1 MSGYPDKLSGHVSAS
16 VKSSETRRADAQR
29 NRERILRA
37 ARELMHEPGELK
49 LNAVA
54 KACGIGQGTLYRHFP
69 TREDLL
75 AEVYRH
81 EVDELVAAAARL
93 LTTHQPPDALAA
105 WFDRVA
111 AYARVKRDVFA
122 AVEAATWRD
131 LAAHSLG
138 PIGEAVELLLAAGRS
153 DGSIRADT
161 EARDVIVLISW
172 LSRLDD
178 AELDSRGPRLLSILV
193 DGLRTHRPRATTQR
207 HAHDASCTARP
218 GLSPD

>member
-1 MSGYPDKLSGHVSAS
+1 MSGYPDELSGHVSAS
-16 VKSSETRRADAQR
+16 VKSGGTRRADAQR
-29 NRERILRA
+29 NRERILQA
-37 ARELMHEPGELK
+37 ARDLVHQPGDLK

-81 EVDELVAAAARL
+81 EMDELVAAAPRL
-93 LTTHQPPDALAA
+93 LATHQPLDALAA

-153 DGSIRADT
+153 TGSVRADA

-178 AELDSRGPRLLSILV
+178 AELDARGPRLLSILV
-193 DGLRTHRPRATTQR
+193 DGLRAHRP
-207 HAHDASCTARP
+207 DANAP
-218 GLSPD
+218 

>member
-1 MSGYPDKLSGHVSAS
+1 MSVYPDDLSGHVSAS
-16 VKSSETRRADAQR
+16 VKSGGARRADAQR
-29 NRERILRA
+29 NRELILQA
-37 ARELMHEPGELK
+37 ARDLVHEPGELK

-81 EVDELVAAAARL
+81 EVDELVTEAPRL
-93 LTTHQPPDALAA
+93 LAMHPPLDALAA

-122 AVEAATWRD
+122 AFEASTWSD

-138 PIGEAVELLLAAGRS
+138 PIGDAIELLLAAGRA
-153 DGSIRADT
+153 DYSIRADA

-178 AELDSRGPRLLSILV
+178 AELDARGPRLLSILI
-193 DGLRTHRPRATTQR
+193 DGLRAPA
-207 HAHDASCTARP
+207 
-218 GLSPD
+218 

>member
-1 MSGYPDKLSGHVSAS
+1 MSGYSDDRSGHMSDS
-16 VKSSETRRADAQR
+16 VKCDGPRRADARR
-29 NRERILRA
+29 NRERIVDV
-37 ARELMHEPGELK
+37 ARDLVRQPGELK

-81 EVDELVAAAARL
+81 EVEELVATAPRL
-93 LTTHQPPDALAA
+93 LATHQPLDALAV

-111 AYARVKRDVFA
+111 AYARIKRDVFA
-122 AVEAATWRD
+122 AVEAATGRD

-138 PIGEAVELLLAAGRS
+138 PIGAAVERLLAAGRAA
-153 DGSIRADT
+153 GSIRADV
-161 EARDVIVLISW
+161 EARDVIVLIGW

-178 AELDSRGPRLLSILV
+178 TELDTRGPRLLSILV
-193 DGLRTHRPRATTQR
+193 DGLRAHRP
-207 HAHDASCTARP
+207 
-218 GLSPD
+218 

>member
-1 MSGYPDKLSGHVSAS
+1 MSGYPDNISGHASGS
-16 VKSSETRRADAQR
+16 VKRGGTRRADAQR
-29 NRERILRA
+29 NRERILQA
-37 ARELMHEPGELK
+37 ARELVHEPGELK

-75 AEVYRH
+75 AAVYRR
-81 EVDELVAAAARL
+81 EVEELVTTAARL
-93 LTTHQPPDALAA
+93 LATHQPLEALAA

-122 AVEAATWRD
+122 AVEAATGRD
-131 LAAHSLG
+131 LSAGSLG
-138 PIGEAVELLLAAGRS
+138 PIGEAIELLLAAGRS
-153 DGSIRADT
+153 AGSIRTDA

-178 AELDSRGPRLLSILV
+178 AELDARGPRLLSILV
-193 DGLRTHRPRATTQR
+193 DGLRAHRP
-207 HAHDASCTARP
+207 
-218 GLSPD
+218 

>member
-1 MSGYPDKLSGHVSAS
+1 MSGYLDEPSGHVSAS
-16 VKSSETRRADAQR
+16 VKGAARRADAQR
-29 NRERILRA
+29 NRERILQA
-37 ARELMHEPGELK
+37 ARDLVREPGELK

-75 AEVYRH
+75 AEVYRR
-81 EVDELVAAAARL
+81 EVEELVAAAPRL
-93 LTTHQPPDALAA
+93 LEAHEPLDALAA

-122 AVEAATWRD
+122 AIEAATWRD

-138 PIGEAVELLLAAGRS
+138 PIGEAVDRLLAAGRAA
-153 DGSIRADT
+153 GSVRADA

-178 AELDSRGPRLLSILV
+178 AELDARGPRLLSILI
-193 DGLRTHRPRATTQR
+193 DGLRPPRP
-207 HAHDASCTARP
+207 
-218 GLSPD
+218 

>member
-1 MSGYPDKLSGHVSAS
+1 MSGYPDHPSGHVSAS
-16 VKSSETRRADAQR
+16 AENGVSRRADAQR

-37 ARELMHEPGELK
+37 ARELVHEPGELK

-75 AEVYRH
+75 AEVYRRDV
-81 EVDELVAAAARL
+81 EDLVAAAPRL
-93 LTTHQPPDALAA
+93 LEAHRPVDALAA

-153 DGSIRADT
+153 DGSLRADA

-172 LSRLDD
+172 LTRLDD
-178 AELDSRGPRLLSILV
+178 AELDTRGPRLLSILV
-193 DGLRTHRPRATTQR
+193 DGLRARA
-207 HAHDASCTARP
+207 
-218 GLSPD
+218 

>member
-1 MSGYPDKLSGHVSAS
+1 MSGYPDQLSGHVS
-16 VKSSETRRADAQR
+16 SSAGNSAPRRSDAQL
-29 NRERILRA
+29 NRERILQA
-37 ARELMHEPGELK
+37 ARELVREPGELK

-69 TREDLL
+69 SREDLL
-75 AEVYRH
+75 VEVYRQ
-81 EVDELVAAAARL
+81 EVDELVAAAPRL
-93 LTTHQPPDALAA
+93 LEHRQPLDALAA

-138 PIGEAVELLLAAGRS
+138 PIGDAVELLLTAGRAT
-153 DGSIRADT
+153 GSIRPDA

-178 AELDSRGPRLLSILV
+178 TELDARGPRLLSILI
-193 DGLRTHRPRATTQR
+193 DGLRAPN
-207 HAHDASCTARP
+207 P
-218 GLSPD
+218 

>member
-1 MSGYPDKLSGHVSAS
+1 MSGYPDHLSGHVSAS
-16 VKSSETRRADAQR
+16 VERGGSRRADAQR
-29 NRERILRA
+29 NRERILQA
-37 ARELMHEPGELK
+37 ARVLVSEPGELK

-75 AEVYRH
+75 AEVYRRDV
-81 EVDELVAAAARL
+81 EELIAAAPRL
-93 LTTHQPPDALAA
+93 LTTHKPLDALAA

-122 AVEAATWRD
+122 AVEAGTWRD

-153 DGSIRADT
+153 DGSVRADA

-178 AELDSRGPRLLSILV
+178 AELDARGPRLLSILV
-193 DGLRTHRPRATTQR
+193 NGLRA
-207 HAHDASCTARP
+207 
-218 GLSPD
+218 

>member
-1 MSGYPDKLSGHVSAS
+1 MSGYPDDTSGHVSGSAS
-16 VKSSETRRADAQR
+16 GSVPQRADAQR
-29 NRERILRA
+29 NRDRILRA
-37 ARELMHEPGELK
+37 ARDLVREPGELK

-81 EVDELVAAAARL
+81 EVDELVAAAPRL
-93 LTTHQPPDALAA
+93 LAAHQPVDALAA

-153 DGSIRADT
+153 AGSIRDDA

-178 AELDSRGPRLLSILV
+178 TELDARGPRLLSILV
-193 DGLRTHRPRATTQR
+193 DGLRAHRPR
-207 HAHDASCTARP
+207 S
-218 GLSPD
+218 

>member
-1 MSGYPDKLSGHVSAS
+1 MSGYLDEPSGHVSAS
-16 VKSSETRRADAQR
+16 VKGAARRADAQR
-29 NRERILRA
+29 NRERILQA
-37 ARELMHEPGELK
+37 ARDLVREPGELK

-75 AEVYRH
+75 AEVHRR
-81 EVDELVAAAARL
+81 EVEELVAAAPRL
-93 LTTHQPPDALAA
+93 LEAHEPLDALAA

-122 AVEAATWRD
+122 AIEAATWRD

-138 PIGEAVELLLAAGRS
+138 PIGEAVDRLLAAGRAA
-153 DGSIRADT
+153 GSVRADA

-178 AELDSRGPRLLSILV
+178 AELDARGPRLLSILI
-193 DGLRTHRPRATTQR
+193 DGLRPPRP
-207 HAHDASCTARP
+207 
-218 GLSPD
+218 

>member
-1 MSGYPDKLSGHVSAS
+1 MSGYPDDPSGHVSAS
-16 VKSSETRRADAQR
+16 VKSDGSRRADAQR
-29 NRERILRA
+29 NRERILHA
-37 ARELMHEPGELK
+37 ARELVHEPGEMKLK
-49 LNAVA
+49 AVA

-75 AEVYRH
+75 VEVYRY
-81 EVDELVAAAARL
+81 EVDELVAAAPQL
-93 LTTHQPPDALAA
+93 LATRRPLDALAA

-138 PIGEAVELLLAAGRS
+138 PIGEAVELLLSAGRAA
-153 DGSIRADT
+153 GSIRADA

-178 AELDSRGPRLLSILV
+178 AELDVRGPRLLSILV
-193 DGLRTHRPRATTQR
+193 DGLR
-207 HAHDASCTARP
+207 AHPS
-218 GLSPD
+218 

>member
-1 MSGYPDKLSGHVSAS
+1 MSGYPDNLSGQVSVS
-16 VKSSETRRADAQR
+16 VKGSGTRRADAQR
-29 NRERILRA
+29 NRERILQA
-37 ARELMHEPGELK
+37 ARALVHEPGELK

-75 AEVYRH
+75 AEVYRRDV
-81 EVDELVAAAARL
+81 EELVAAASL
-93 LTTHQPPDALAA
+93 LLASQPPLDALAA

-138 PIGEAVELLLAAGRS
+138 PIGEAVEVLLAAGRS
-153 DGSIRADT
+153 AGSVRADA

-178 AELDSRGPRLLSILV
+178 AELDARGPRLLSILV
-193 DGLRTHRPRATTQR
+193 DGLRAHR
-207 HAHDASCTARP
+207 H
-218 GLSPD
+218 

>member
-1 MSGYPDKLSGHVSAS
+1 MSGYPDEHSGHVSDSA
-16 VKSSETRRADAQR
+16 KSSAPRRADAR
-29 NRERILRA
+29 LNRQRILQT
-37 ARELMHEPGELK
+37 ARELVREPGELK

-75 AEVYRH
+75 AEVYRQ
-81 EVDELVAAAARL
+81 EVDELVAAAPRL
-93 LTTHQPPDALAA
+93 LEHRQPLDALKA

-111 AYARVKRDVFA
+111 AYARIKRDVFA
-122 AVEAATWRD
+122 AVEAATWHD

-138 PIGEAVELLLAAGRS
+138 PIGDAVELLLTAGRAA
-153 DGSIRADT
+153 GSIRPDA

-178 AELDSRGPRLLSILV
+178 IELDARGPRLLSILI
-193 DGLRTHRPRATTQR
+193 DGLRAPR
-207 HAHDASCTARP
+207 S
-218 GLSPD
+218 

>member
-1 MSGYPDKLSGHVSAS
+1 MSGYLDHSSGHVSAS
-16 VKSSETRRADAQR
+16 VEIGGKRRADARR
-29 NRERILRA
+29 NRERILQA
-37 ARELMHEPGELK
+37 ARDLVHEPGELK

-81 EVDELVAAAARL
+81 EVEELVAAAPRL
-93 LTTHQPPDALAA
+93 LETHHPLDALAA

-138 PIGEAVELLLAAGRS
+138 PIGQAVEQLLAAGRS
-153 DGSIRADT
+153 AGSIRADA

-178 AELDSRGPRLLSILV
+178 AELDARGPRLLSILV
-193 DGLRTHRPRATTQR
+193 DGLR
-207 HAHDASCTARP
+207 AHP
-218 GLSPD
+218 V

>member
-1 MSGYPDKLSGHVSAS
+1 MSGYTEDRSGHVSGS
-16 VKSSETRRADAQR
+16 VKGDGVRRADAQR

-37 ARELMHEPGELK
+37 ARELVREPGELR

-75 AEVYRH
+75 AEVYRR
-81 EVDELVAAAARL
+81 EVDELVAAAPQL
-93 LTTHQPPDALAA
+93 LATHPPVDALAA

-122 AVEAATWRD
+122 AVEAATGHD

-153 DGSIRADT
+153 ADSVRPDA

-178 AELDSRGPRLLSILV
+178 AELDARGPRLLSILV
-193 DGLRTHRPRATTQR
+193 DGLRARRPPAAGDQ
-207 HAHDASCTARP
+207 A
-218 GLSPD
+218 GSPEGR

>member
-1 MSGYPDKLSGHVSAS
+1 MSAS
-16 VKSSETRRADAQR
+16 AQSRGSRRADAQR
-29 NRERILRA
+29 NRERILQA
-37 ARELMHEPGELK
+37 ARDLVHEPGELK

-75 AEVYRH
+75 AEVYRR
-81 EVDELVAAAARL
+81 EVEELVAEAPRL
-93 LTTHQPPDALAA
+93 LATHQPLDALAA

-111 AYARVKRDVFA
+111 AYARVKRDIFA
-122 AVEAATWRD
+122 AVEAATWQD
-131 LAAHSLG
+131 LTAHSLG

-153 DGSIRADT
+153 AGSVRADA

-178 AELDSRGPRLLSILV
+178 TELDARAPRLLSILV
-193 DGLRTHRPRATTQR
+193 DGLRTPRP
-207 HAHDASCTARP
+207 
-218 GLSPD
+218 

>member
-1 MSGYPDKLSGHVSAS
+1 MSGYPDDLSGQVSAS
-16 VKSSETRRADAQR
+16 VKSGGTRRADAQR
-29 NRERILRA
+29 NRELILRA
-37 ARELMHEPGELK
+37 ARDLVREPGELK

-75 AEVYRH
+75 AEVYRQ
-81 EVDELVAAAARL
+81 EVDEVVAAAPRL
-93 LTTHQPPDALAA
+93 LATHRPLEALAA

-122 AVEAATWRD
+122 AFEAATWRD

-138 PIGEAVELLLAAGRS
+138 PIGEAVELLLAAGRA
-153 DGSIRADT
+153 DGSIRDDA

-178 AELDSRGPRLLSILV
+178 AELDARGPRLLSILIN
-193 DGLRTHRPRATTQR
+193 GLRARR
-207 HAHDASCTARP
+207 H
-218 GLSPD
+218 

>member
-1 MSGYPDKLSGHVSAS
+1 MSDYIEDTSGHVSAS
-16 VKSSETRRADAQR
+16 VEPGGTRRADAQR
-29 NRERILRA
+29 NRERILQA
-37 ARELMHEPGELK
+37 ARELVQQPGELK

-54 KACGIGQGTLYRHFP
+54 KASGIGQGTLYRHFP

-75 AEVYRH
+75 AEVYRR
-81 EVDELVAAAARL
+81 EMDELVAAAPRL
-93 LTTHQPPDALAA
+93 LGTHEPLDALAA
-105 WFDRVA
+105 WFDCVA

-138 PIGEAVELLLAAGRS
+138 PIGGAVELLLAAGRS
-153 DGSIRADT
+153 AGDVRADA

-178 AELDSRGPRLLSILV
+178 AELDARGPRLLSILI
-193 DGLRTHRPRATTQR
+193 DGLRANDRF
-207 HAHDASCTARP
+207 
-218 GLSPD
+218 

>member
-1 MSGYPDKLSGHVSAS
+1 MSGYPDNHSGHVSAS
-16 VKSSETRRADAQR
+16 VESGGTRRADAQR
-29 NRERILRA
+29 NRERILQT
-37 ARELMHEPGELK
+37 ARDLVHQTGELK

-81 EVDELVAAAARL
+81 EVDDLVAAAPQL
-93 LTTHQPPDALAA
+93 LATHEPVDALAA

-122 AVEAATWRD
+122 AVEAATWHD

-153 DGSIRADT
+153 AGSIRADAV
-161 EARDVIVLISW
+161 ARDVIVLISW

-178 AELDSRGPRLLSILV
+178 AELDARGPRLLSILV
-193 DGLRTHRPRATTQR
+193 DGLR
-207 HAHDASCTARP
+207 AHHP
-218 GLSPD
+218 

>member
-1 MSGYPDKLSGHVSAS
+1 MSGS
-16 VKSSETRRADAQR
+16 VRGGGTRRADAQR
-29 NRERILRA
+29 NRERILQA
-37 ARELMHEPGELK
+37 ARDLVHEPGELK

-81 EVDELVAAAARL
+81 EVEELVAEAPRL
-93 LTTHQPPDALAA
+93 LAALRPLDALAA

-122 AVEAATWRD
+122 AIEAATWQD

-153 DGSIRADT
+153 SGSVRPDA

-178 AELDSRGPRLLSILV
+178 AELDARGPRLLSILIN
-193 DGLRTHRPRATTQR
+193 GLRSPIQR
-207 HAHDASCTARP
+207 DT
-218 GLSPD
+218 

>member
-1 MSGYPDKLSGHVSAS
+1 MSGYPDDLSGHVSGSARS
-16 VKSSETRRADAQR
+16 GGTRRADAQR

-37 ARELMHEPGELK
+37 ARELVHEQGELK

-75 AEVYRH
+75 AEIYHR
-81 EVDELVAAAARL
+81 EVEELVAAAPHL
-93 LTTHQPPDALAA
+93 LEAHQPLDALAA

-153 DGSIRADT
+153 AGSIRADA

-178 AELDSRGPRLLSILV
+178 AELDARGPRLLSILV
-193 DGLRTHRPRATTQR
+193 DGLRAQHK
-207 HAHDASCTARP
+207 S
-218 GLSPD
+218 G

>member
-1 MSGYPDKLSGHVSAS
+1 MSGYTDDLSGHVSAS
-16 VKSSETRRADAQR
+16 AQSGGTRRADARR
-29 NRERILRA
+29 NRERILQA
-37 ARELMHEPGELK
+37 ARDLVRGPGELK

-81 EVDELVAAAARL
+81 EVEDLVAAAPRL
-93 LTTHQPPDALAA
+93 LATHRPLEALAA

-131 LAAHSLG
+131 LAARSLG
-138 PIGEAVELLLAAGRS
+138 PIGEAVEQLLAAGRS
-153 DGSIRADT
+153 AGTVRADA
-161 EARDVIVLISW
+161 EARDVIVLIGW

-178 AELDSRGPRLLSILV
+178 AELDARGPRLLSILV
-193 DGLRTHRPRATTQR
+193 DGLRAERP
-207 HAHDASCTARP
+207 
-218 GLSPD
+218 

>member
-1 MSGYPDKLSGHVSAS
+1 MSGYLDNRSGHVSAS
-16 VKSSETRRADAQR
+16 TEAGGSRRADAQR
-29 NRERILRA
+29 NRERIIQA
-37 ARELMHEPGELK
+37 AHDLVHEPGELK

-81 EVDELVAAAARL
+81 EVEELVAAAPRL
-93 LTTHQPPDALAA
+93 LTTHQPLDALAA

-153 DGSIRADT
+153 AGSVRADA

-178 AELDSRGPRLLSILV
+178 AELDARGPRLLSILV
-193 DGLRTHRPRATTQR
+193 DGLHAQRP
-207 HAHDASCTARP
+207 
-218 GLSPD
+218 